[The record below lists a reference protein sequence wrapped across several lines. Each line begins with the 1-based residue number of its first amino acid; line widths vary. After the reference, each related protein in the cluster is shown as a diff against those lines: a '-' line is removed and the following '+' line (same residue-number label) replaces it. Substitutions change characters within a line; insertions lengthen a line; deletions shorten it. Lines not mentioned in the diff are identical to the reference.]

1 MWAFTPLR
9 TVVLRVCC
17 MSAGTQYRVCFFT
30 YEGRWTH
37 RPPPPAAVP
46 ASGAASA
53 CGAKGACSSPPLP
66 LLPFFPLEL
75 VSCFSSFSRLLL
87 PAPRAITD
95 YARSHTMVWFSS
107 VAHIHRIVPLDS
119 GVLALLISPLLLVL
133 LLLALPLPDLL
144 LLPRSTICIGRPD
157 CRPFA
162 YATPSST
169 SDRNS
174 NHLQTRTVYQS

>member
-9 TVVLRVCC
+9 STTGLLHMPAYTVQSLFLHLRREVD
-17 MSAGTQYRVCFFT
+17 
-30 YEGRWTH
+30 
-37 RPPPPAAVP
+37 PPPPSPSRSARLGGRLRLR
-46 ASGAASA
+46 SQGRLQLASA
-53 CGAKGACSSPPLP
+53 ALATLLP
-66 LLPFFPLEL
+66 LGT
-75 VSCFSSFSRLLL
+75 CLLL
-87 PAPRAITD
+87 LTLLSLAATCATCNHRLCPFTHHVR
-95 YARSHTMVWFSS
+95 FSS